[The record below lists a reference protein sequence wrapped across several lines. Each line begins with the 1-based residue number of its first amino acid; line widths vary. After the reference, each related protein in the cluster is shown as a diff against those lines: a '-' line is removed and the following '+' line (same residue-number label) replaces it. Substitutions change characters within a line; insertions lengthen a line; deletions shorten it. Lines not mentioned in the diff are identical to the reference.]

1 LKKSDLI
8 SKQLISNN
16 SFNVWDN
23 KQLSEVQTPCA
34 YDDNSS
40 HTARLRHSLHG
51 WTTSNGHTKVN
62 HDHLLYVSPSG
73 SGHKSELWIARLPN
87 ASFSE
92 KSKSADVFKGQPSYC
107 VQVEM
112 IQVTSVLLCQLQWFK
127 LF

>member
-1 LKKSDLI
+1 VIYLI

-62 HDHLLYVSPSG
+62 NDHFL
-73 SGHKSELWIARLPN
+73 
-87 ASFSE
+87 
-92 KSKSADVFKGQPSYC
+92 
-107 VQVEM
+107 
-112 IQVTSVLLCQLQWFK
+112 
-127 LF
+127 